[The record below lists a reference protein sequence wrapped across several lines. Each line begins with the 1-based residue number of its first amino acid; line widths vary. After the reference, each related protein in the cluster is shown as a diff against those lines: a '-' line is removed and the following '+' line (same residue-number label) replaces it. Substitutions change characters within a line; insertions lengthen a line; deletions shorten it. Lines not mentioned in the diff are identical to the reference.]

1 MPSGGKWPTRWL
13 SSHAKTT
20 AEQEPGLKSYLG
32 LEDDDPE
39 QPPQAVSPA
48 VRGAA
53 PAAERPAVERAQ
65 VERVPAERAP
75 AMRPPS
81 PVPVPVA
88 PPAPPRVKAP
98 DAPRAVTSAVQRPPA
113 PPRSRMRAVIGD
125 QLRAPALLCE
135 FSGCSNRYTHPD
147 ALGERQ
153 LQDLAIAAGWQYDLI
168 GRLACP
174 SCVRGAPTFWSRR
187 PQALTSRGE

>member
-1 MPSGGKWPTRWL
+1 MASGGKWPTRWL
-13 SSHAKTT
+13 SHAKAS
-20 AEQEPGLKSYLG
+20 AEQEPTLQSYLG
-32 LEDDDPE
+32 LEDDGPE
-39 QPPQAVSPA
+39 QPAQAAPLA
-48 VRGAA
+48 VRDAA
-53 PAAERPAVERAQ
+53 PRAV
-65 VERVPAERAP
+65 
-75 AMRPPS
+75 RPPS

-98 DAPRAVTSAVQRPPA
+98 EAPRTVTSAVQRPPA

-135 FSGCSNRYTHPD
+135 FGGCSSRYTHPD

-153 LQDLAIAAGWQYDLI
+153 LQDLALAAGWQYDLI

-174 SCVRGAPTFWSRR
+174 SCVRRAPTFWSRH

>member
-1 MPSGGKWPTRWL
+1 MSSGGKWPTRWL
-13 SSHAKTT
+13 SSHAKTP
-20 AEQEPGLKSYLG
+20 AEHEPVLQSYLG
-32 LEDDDPE
+32 LEDDGPE
-39 QPPQAVSPA
+39 QPPQAVSPPA
-48 VRGAA
+48 WEGV
-53 PAAERPAVERAQ
+53 PAAERPITDRPLPERPLT
-65 VERVPAERAP
+65 V
-75 AMRPPS
+75 RPQSPS
-81 PVPVPVA
+81 APVPVPVA
-88 PPAPPRVKAP
+88 PPAPPRMKAP

-135 FSGCSNRYTHPD
+135 FSGCSSRFTHPD

-174 SCVRGAPTFWSRR
+174 SCVRRAPTFWSRR
-187 PQALTSRGE
+187 PQALTTRGE